1 MKNAVHAFQVGD
13 FKCFAVSDGSVD
25 YPASLMLPVQPDQ
38 HLDRAAQEG
47 PQDTGTVAV
56 PYTCLYIDT
65 GRQRILVDTGIGSG
79 VAPSAGK
86 LLENLRT
93 LQVEPGDIDIVIL
106 THGHP
111 DHIGGNTDS
120 RGRLVF
126 PNARYVMW
134 KQEWE
139 FWTSEEGLSSIRLPE
154 PFNEMLVSFAR
165 ANLPPIERRLDLVE
179 RSSEIVPGVEPLP
192 APGHTAG
199 HMALAVSSGSE
210 RLLVMADAII
220 QPIQLEHLD
229 QCLAFDSLPDQVL
242 PTRRRLLSQA
252 ASEEALV
259 LAYHFP
265 FPALGRVGHRGDG
278 FIWSPET

>member
-1 MKNAVHAFQVGD
+1 M
-13 FKCFAVSDGSVD
+13 
-25 YPASLMLPVQPDQ
+25 
-38 HLDRAAQEG
+38 
-47 PQDTGTVAV
+47 T
-56 PYTCLYIDT
+56 
-65 GRQRILVDTGIGSG
+65 
-79 VAPSAGK
+79 PSAGK

-93 LQVEPGDIDIVIL
+93 LRVEPGDIDIVIL

-120 RGRLVF
+120 RGQLVF

-179 RSSEIVPGVEPLP
+179 RSSEIVPGVEALP

-220 QPIQLEHLD
+220 QPI
-229 QCLAFDSLPDQVL
+229 
-242 PTRRRLLSQA
+242 
-252 ASEEALV
+252 
-259 LAYHFP
+259 
-265 FPALGRVGHRGDG
+265 
-278 FIWSPET
+278 